1 MVIKPTLGRITIYPV
16 KSLDGIDLQK
26 AMITTGGCIL
36 HDREC
41 AISDTEGNFIIG
53 KSNPLVHLLRSSV
66 DFENEIISL
75 RHENE
80 KEWNDFHL
88 VKEKKEI
95 ESFLTD
101 FFSISCVFNQNSE
114 GRFLDIP
121 DISGLTTLSTASLQ
135 AVSEWFNLDLNE
147 TRKRFRATIEI
158 EGVPAFWEDSLFS
171 KEGIGIEYRIGDV
184 TLFGMS
190 PRERCVV
197 PTRHPE
203 SGKVIHAFP
212 KSFARKRAETLPEWS
227 HLSEHGHHYYLSV
240 DCYVPASEVGK
251 WITVGDEV
259 TVIGEK
265 KFY

>member
-1 MVIKPTLGRITIYPV
+1 MEIKPTLARITIYPV
-16 KSLDGIDLQK
+16 KSLDGVDLQK
-26 AMITTGGCIL
+26 AMITNGGCIL
-36 HDREC
+36 HDREY

-53 KSNPLVHLLRSSV
+53 KSNPLVHLLRSSI
-66 DFENEIISL
+66 DFENETISL
-75 RHENE
+75 RHEKEE
-80 KEWNDFHL
+80 KWNDFHL

-101 FFSISCVFNQNSE
+101 FFTTPCVFNQNSE

-121 DISGLTTLSTASLQ
+121 DISGVTTLSTASLQ
-135 AVSEWFNLDLNE
+135 SVSEWFNLDLVE

-158 EGVPAFWEDSLFS
+158 KGVPAFWEDNLFS
-171 KEGIGIEYRIGDV
+171 KEGIGIEYKIGDV

-190 PRERCVV
+190 PRARCVV

-203 SGKVIHAFP
+203 SGEVLHAFP
-212 KSFARKRAETLPEWS
+212 KSFAKKRAETLPEWS

-240 DCYVPASEVGK
+240 DCYIPASEVGK
-251 WITVGDEV
+251 WIKVGDEV